1 MKVFKKLLV
10 LLIVISQLFIMPVKA
25 NSEVEAFVER
35 LYKNCLNR
43 KADSSGL
50 KYWSDALNNK
60 TKTGADVARG
70 FFFSKEM
77 TDMKLSDDEWIER
90 CYKALLDRS
99 SDKGGKKYWLDI
111 LAKSNDKNVVLKGF
125 IESKEFTGICKRY
138 GVNRGNYSASYTTNT
153 SSNTN
158 TSIPTNETVNAF
170 VKRLYKVALGRNA
183 DNKGLNY
190 WIQLLMEKRKTPMQ
204 VATDGFFNS
213 KEFKNK
219 NTNNNDFV
227 DILYRTFLDRKA
239 DANGKKYWLNKLS
252 SGVSRNEVI
261 RGFASSKEFQ
271 KIIET
276 SGWKEASNKYISSR
290 LSDPTSMIFIAN
302 KKRSV
307 SSSYVP
313 SDLVN
318 PNVSGS
324 GSRMMRQEAARA
336 LEKMF
341 AAASSNGLYLYASSG
356 YRSYSTQSYLYNN
369 YVSFDGVANAD
380 RYSARPGYSE
390 HQLGLA
396 MDITNGGGLSDY
408 FGNTKEGKWLKE
420 NAHKYGFILRYTSTK
435 ENITGYKY
443 EPWHFRYVG
452 IDYAT
457 AIYSEGS
464 EMTMEEYFGVPGGGY

>member
-10 LLIVISQLFIMPVKA
+10 VLIVISQLFIIPINA
-25 NSEVEAFVER
+25 SSDVEAFVSR
-35 LYKNCLNR
+35 LYENCLNR
-43 KADSSGL
+43 KADKGGL

-60 TKTGADVARG
+60 SKTGAEVAKG

-77 TDMKLSDDEWIER
+77 DNLKLSESEWVER
-90 CYKALLDRS
+90 CYKALLDRP
-99 SDKGGKKYWLDI
+99 SDSKGKKYWLDQ
-111 LAKSNDKNVVLKGF
+111 LAKSKDKNTILKGF
-125 IESKEFTGICKRY
+125 IESKEFTNICKTY
-138 GVNRGNYSASYTTNT
+138 GVVRGDYDPPKETNIAV
-153 SSNTN
+153 N
-158 TSIPTNETVNAF
+158 TVNSF
-170 VKRLYKVALGRNA
+170 VERLYKVALGRDA
-183 DNKGLNY
+183 ETKGLNY
-190 WIQLLMEKRKTPMQ
+190 WVQLLMEKRKTPMQ

-213 KEFKNK
+213 QEFKNK
-219 NTNNNDFV
+219 NTSNNDFV
-227 DILYRTFLDRKA
+227 EILYKTFLDRNS
-239 DANGKKYWLNKLS
+239 DINGKNYWLNKIA

-261 RGFASSKEFQ
+261 RGFAVSTEFK
-271 KIIET
+271 KIIEA
-276 SGWKEASNKYISSR
+276 SGWKEASNKYISNK
-290 LSDPTSMIFIAN
+290 LSDPNSMIFIVN

-313 SDLVN
+313 SDLVY
-318 PNVSGS
+318 PNVNGS
-324 GSRMMRQEAARA
+324 GSRMMRREAAVA

-341 AAASSNGLYLYASSG
+341 NAASKNGLYLYASSG
-356 YRSYSTQSYLYNN
+356 YRSYATQSYLYNN

-380 RYSARPGYSE
+380 RYSARPGHSE

-408 FGNTKEGKWLKE
+408 FGYTSEGKWLAD

-435 ENITGYKY
+435 ESVTGYKY

-464 EMTMEEYFGVPGGGY
+464 ETTMEEYFGVPGGGY